1 MRSVTLIRSV
11 ICALLFLAVLPVCRK
26 AETRPAGPAVPQET
40 LLIGLIPEQNLFRQI
55 ERYEPLAEYLSQKT
69 GLRIKLTV
77 LPRYGNIIDSFM
89 QERMDGAFFGS
100 FTYALA
106 HAKLGVQVIAR
117 PESMD
122 GTSSYRGLIF
132 VRKDSRIRTAG
143 QMQGKRFAFVDRA
156 TTAGYLLPLAYF
168 KKHHFNHRSGL
179 REAYYSGT
187 HEDTIYDVLKG
198 RADIGAAKNTIYE
211 RLAATDERIRKELIV
226 LETSPAVPE
235 NGLAVRKDLDQA
247 VKNKLAEAL
256 LNMQNDGKGVS
267 VLTAFGA
274 RRFIATGDADYD
286 PVYRYA
292 QQIGLDLATYN
303 YRNE

>member
-1 MRSVTLIRSV
+1 MRSTLIRSG
-11 ICALLFLAVLPVCRK
+11 ICALLFLIALPMCRK
-26 AETRPAGPAVPQET
+26 AETMPSGHAQTPQT

-69 GLRIKLTV
+69 GLHIKLTV
-77 LPRYGNIIDSFM
+77 LPRYGNIIDNFM
-89 QERMDGAFFGS
+89 QERLDGAFFGS

-117 PESMD
+117 PESLD

-132 VRKDSRIRTAG
+132 VRKDSRIRAAV

-168 KKHHFNHRSGL
+168 KKYHFNRSGL
-179 REAYYSGT
+179 KEAYYSGT

-211 RLAATDERIRKELIV
+211 RLAATNERIRKELVV

-235 NGLAVRKDLDQA
+235 NGLAVRKDLDPS
-247 VKNKLAEAL
+247 VKKRLAEAL
-256 LNMQNDGKGVS
+256 LTMQNDVDGVG

-274 RRFIATGDADYD
+274 RRFIATGDADYE